1 MLSELALVCRL
12 ARRDLRGGAAGLAV
26 LVGCLALG
34 VAAVAGVGAL
44 TASVRAGLAADARTL
59 LGGDIAIRRA
69 YEPLPPEALAWTE
82 SRAAAAGDSVEMR
95 AMAAAGETRALAEL
109 KAVDAAWPLFGAVE
123 LAPPQPMAAALADGG
138 AIADRAL
145 LDRLGIAVG
154 DAVSVGGA
162 RFEVRAAIVR
172 EPDRAASAFALG
184 PRLAIALEA
193 LPATGLLR
201 PGALV
206 RHVRKLKLP
215 PDVSAR
221 DFAAEFRAAFPGADW
236 RTRTPGQAQS
246 GARRVVERLGR
257 YLTLIGLAAL
267 LVGGVGVAE
276 AARAHVTSRLTTL
289 ATLKCLGATPATV
302 FRVAALQVM
311 ALALA
316 GVAAGAAIGALA
328 PWALEAWLAGRFG
341 IGARAAIYPAP
352 LAFAALYGVLTAAL
366 FALLPLARAGQVR
379 AGGLFRH
386 AVAPPEGAPPRRFRA
401 AAAAL
406 AAAAGAMA
414 FAAAGDAA
422 AAGWFV
428 GGAAAA
434 AAVLALA
441 GRAAARAA
449 RRAARRSGGMLRLA
463 LANLGRPG
471 TTAPGAVLALGI
483 GFSALVAIAL
493 VESNV
498 RRMVDERLAG
508 GAPAF
513 FLIDIQRDQEAPLAA
528 LVEALPET
536 GPLERAPMLR
546 GRLTAIDGAPV
557 GEDDLPEGARWLA
570 RSDIGLSF
578 AAAPPPRGDVV
589 AGAWWPADYGGPPL
603 VSFDE
608 ETALSAGL
616 GVGSRVAFN
625 VLGRVVEA
633 EIANLRRVSWDAVA
647 LNFVAVFAPG
657 AFAGAPYALVGTVAA
672 SEAAEGPLIRALAGE
687 FANVSAIPVRAL
699 LETARRTVRAAA
711 AAVAAA
717 AAFALAAGVLVLAA
731 AVAAER
737 RARIRDAAIL
747 KVLGATRARVLAGQL
762 LEFALLGATAA
773 VAAVAIGGAAAW
785 GFVSG
790 LLEIEW
796 TFPAARAAAS
806 ALAAAALVA
815 ALGLA
820 GTWRAAGRKPATV
833 LRTP

>member
-1 MLSELALVCRL
+1 MKALALAWRL
-12 ARRDLRGGAAGLAV
+12 ARRDLRGGAAGLGV

-34 VAAVAGVGAL
+34 VAAVGGVGSL
-44 TASVRAGLAADARTL
+44 SASVRAGLAADARAL
-59 LGGDIAIRRA
+59 LGGDIAIGRA
-69 YEPLPPEALAWTE
+69 YRPLPPEALAWIDA
-82 SRAAAAGDSVEMR
+82 RAAAAGDSVEMR
-95 AMAAAGETRALAEL
+95 AMAAAGDSRALVEL
-109 KAVDAAWPLFGAVE
+109 KAADDAWPLFGAVE
-123 LAPPQPMAAALADGG
+123 LEPPQPLAAALADGG

-154 DAVSVGGA
+154 DAVAVGDA
-162 RFEVRAAIVR
+162 RFKVRAAVLR
-172 EPDRAASAFALG
+172 EPDRVASPFALG
-184 PRLAIALEA
+184 PRLAIALDA
-193 LPATGLLR
+193 LPETGLLR

-206 RHVRKLKLP
+206 RHIRKLRLP
-215 PDVSAR
+215 PGTASG
-221 DFAAEFRAAFPGADW
+221 DFAAAFREAFPDADW
-236 RTRTPGQAQS
+236 RTRTPEQAQTD
-246 GARRVVERLGR
+246 ARRIVERLGR

-267 LVGGVGVAE
+267 LVGGVGAAS
-276 AARAHVTSRLTTL
+276 AARAHVESRLTTL
-289 ATLKCLGATPATV
+289 ATLKCLGATPATA
-302 FRVAALQVM
+302 FRVAAFQVM

-316 GVAAGAAIGALA
+316 GVAAGVALAALA
-328 PWALEAWLAGRFG
+328 PWALQARLADRFG
-341 IGARAAIYPAP
+341 IEARAAIYPLP
-352 LAFAALYGVLTAAL
+352 LAFAALYGGLTAAL
-366 FALLPLARAGQVR
+366 FALWPLARAGQVR

-386 AVAPPEGAPPRRFRA
+386 AVAPPEGAPPPRFRL

-406 AAAAGAMA
+406 AAALGALA

-434 AAVLALA
+434 AALLALA
-441 GRAAARAA
+441 GHAAARAA
-449 RRAARRSGGMLRLA
+449 RRAARRCNGMLRLA

-471 TTAPGAVLALGI
+471 TAAPTAVLALGI
-483 GFSALVAIAL
+483 GFSALIAIVL

-508 GAPAF
+508 NAPAF
-513 FLIDIQRDQEAPLAA
+513 FLIDIQREQEAPLAA

-557 GEDDLPEGARWLA
+557 GEDDLPEDARWLA
-570 RSDIGLSF
+570 RSDIGLSVS
-578 AAAPPPRGDVV
+578 AAPPPRDRVV
-589 AGAWWPADYGGPPL
+589 AGAWWPADYDGPPL

-625 VLGRVVEA
+625 VLGRVVKA

-672 SEAAEGPLIRALAGE
+672 SEAAEGPLVRALAGE

-699 LETARRTVRAAA
+699 LETARRVVRGAA
-711 AAVAAA
+711 AAVAATA
-717 AAFALAAGVLVLAA
+717 AVALAAGVLVLAA

-747 KVLGATRARVLAGQL
+747 KVLGATRARVICGQL
-762 LEFALLGATAA
+762 LEFALLGA
-773 VAAVAIGGAAAW
+773 VAAGVALAVGGAAAW

-796 TFPAARAAAS
+796 RFPAARAAAA
-806 ALAAAALVA
+806 ALAAVALTA

-833 LRTP
+833 LRSP